1 MKRKGFIK
9 QMFGVTADGR
19 VEQLSELHIPAGT
32 RVIQSFLISTLFED
46 NGASFKKV
54 VLPNSVKE
62 IEESAFANI
71 RAEQVLF
78 KNGLE
83 KIDGYAFR
91 GVGIRSENLVFPK
104 TLKSIGHYAFAEN
117 RIPKF
122 SQDNSLKKVTLPAG
136 CEYYKDSFDP
146 TTEVVGG
153 KLIEE

>member
-1 MKRKGFIK
+1 
-9 QMFGVTADGR
+9 
-19 VEQLSELHIPAGT
+19 
-32 RVIQSFLISTLFED
+32 
-46 NGASFKKV
+46 
-54 VLPNSVKE
+54 
-62 IEESAFANI
+62 
-71 RAEQVLF
+71 VLF

-91 GVGIRSENLVFPK
+91 DAGIRSENLIFPR

-117 RIPKF
+117 QYPKF
-122 SQDNSLKKVTLPAG
+122 SKINSLKKVTLPQN

>member
-32 RVIQSFLISTLFED
+32 RVVQSFLMSTLFED

-54 VLPNSVKE
+54 ILPNSVKE
-62 IEESAFANI
+62 IEDAAFANI
-71 RAEQVLF
+71 RMEQIVF

-83 KIDGYAFR
+83 NIGRDAFK
-91 GVGIRSENLVFPK
+91 GVGIKSENLIFPR

-122 SQDNSLKKVTLPAG
+122 SQNNSLKKVTLPNN

>member
-1 MKRKGFIK
+1 MKRKGFVK
-9 QMFGVTADGR
+9 EQFGVTADGK
-19 VEQLSELHIPAGT
+19 VAQLSELHIPAGT
-32 RVIQSFLISTLFED
+32 KIIQSYLVSTLFEE
-46 NGASFKKV
+46 NERIFKKV
-54 VLPNSVKE
+54 VLPNTVKV

-71 RAEQVLF
+71 KAEQVLF

-91 GVGIRSENLVFPK
+91 DAGIRSENLVFPK
-104 TLKSIGHYAFAEN
+104 TLKSIGHYAFVEN
-117 RIPKF
+117 KIPKF
-122 SQDNSLKKVTLPAG
+122 SQDNSLKKVTLPQN